1 MGDQLTQQ
9 AREALEYAEL
19 CWSRYRDHGDPR
31 DLKAATGTY
40 RRLLASDTVVASLP
54 REAQAA
60 RANLALALID
70 VFALTRDT
78 RYLDES
84 IAQSATALAREDHDG
99 GRLMLLNTRHVAL
112 LKRFA
117 ERGQLADLGDASAA
131 VDQMER
137 LAPASGAT
145 LINRGNVLMRQFDE
159 TGSTVTLDQAIDAF
173 ERCGRV
179 AGDSDRAS
187 ALGALADA
195 LAERF
200 KLSGQRG
207 DIDRAFLVQRQ
218 AIRTL
223 PADSPA
229 QRDQW
234 LVLGNLLLA
243 HYEASQDLAALDDA
257 IDTYDRAL
265 PDHVAAAADVLQNV
279 GYARILRFRRT
290 HDARDLELGI
300 LACEQSM
307 AGADAERQP
316 SAGRVANLALG
327 LAERWRLS
335 RAPAD
340 LSAARERFAHTL
352 ALADATPAI
361 ALRAAINWGALESE
375 TDNWTAAHSA
385 YQQGLAAAERLFEAS
400 VGRTSQETWLHEAR
414 GLGPRAAYAAA
425 RHGDLAAA
433 VLSIERS
440 RAVIFSRALKL
451 ATADVAAVAQLDPE
465 LAAQFRHAAARALRA
480 PLDASA
486 EAWGV
491 LAEVIAR
498 IRSQPGF
505 EDWLRRAT
513 RLDVAS
519 TLGSSAMVHLAAAD
533 AGGVALITTVRSG
546 DTHIAAI
553 WLPDLTDKEVRERLR
568 GPDESSTLGG
578 YLGDYLA
585 SINASDE
592 EAPGAVD
599 RWSATVDDVMQWC
612 WKAAMGPLV
621 AALPAQTHA
630 VMVAAGALGFL
641 PLHAAWTADVQRRSG
656 RHYAL
661 DELDITYAPNALAW
675 SSAART
681 LSTRSSADLLAVEN
695 PGTAA
700 GVELPNAALEVQAAA
715 REFPAVIILRED
727 DATPAGVA
735 QAMPHASVIHF
746 CCHGRA
752 EMSAPLASALDLANG
767 DTLTLDDMLTLE
779 LSRTRL
785 VVLSACETAIAGTTL
800 PDEVVSLQ
808 SALLQ
813 AGTTA
818 AVATAWA
825 IYDTSAAL
833 VAARFYAEWRQRDGP
848 PPYVALARAQRW
860 VRDASNQDKRDW
872 LVSDPRL
879 VPFAGALLDELD
891 ALIADAGP
899 ATSSYADPIHWA
911 AFTYAGA

>member
-1 MGDQLTQQ
+1 
-9 AREALEYAEL
+9 
-19 CWSRYRDHGDPR
+19 
-31 DLKAATGTY
+31 
-40 RRLLASDTVVASLP
+40 
-54 REAQAA
+54 
-60 RANLALALID
+60 
-70 VFALTRDT
+70 
-78 RYLDES
+78 
-84 IAQSATALAREDHDG
+84 
-99 GRLMLLNTRHVAL
+99 
-112 LKRFA
+112 
-117 ERGQLADLGDASAA
+117 
-131 VDQMER
+131 
-137 LAPASGAT
+137 
-145 LINRGNVLMRQFDE
+145 
-159 TGSTVTLDQAIDAF
+159 
-173 ERCGRV
+173 
-179 AGDSDRAS
+179 
-187 ALGALADA
+187 
-195 LAERF
+195 
-200 KLSGQRG
+200 
-207 DIDRAFLVQRQ
+207 VQRQ
-218 AIRTL
+218 AIGSL

-243 HYEASQDLAALDDA
+243 HYEASQDLTVLDQA

-265 PDHVAAAADVLQNV
+265 PDHVAPAAEVLQNV
-279 GYARILRFRRT
+279 GYARILRFGRT
-290 HDARDLELGI
+290 HDVRDLELGI

-307 AGADAERQP
+307 AGADAGAQP
-316 SAGRVANLALG
+316 SAGRLANLALG

-340 LSAARERFAHTL
+340 LATARERFAQTL
-352 ALADATPAI
+352 ALADAAPAT

-375 TDNWTAAHSA
+375 TGTWATAHAA
-385 YQQGLAAAERLFEAS
+385 YQQGLAAAERLFDAS
-400 VGRTSQETWLHEAR
+400 VGRESQETWLHEAR

-425 RHGDLAAA
+425 RHGDFAAA
-433 VLSIERS
+433 VLAIERS

-451 ATADVAAVAQLDPE
+451 ASADVAAVAERDPE

-480 PLDASA
+480 PVNISA
-486 EAWGV
+486 EAWNAT
-491 LAEVIAR
+491 AEVVAR

-519 TLGSSAMVHLAAAD
+519 TLGAGAIVHLAAAD
-533 AGGVALITTVRSG
+533 AGGVALITTIRDGVTHTDATWLSG
-546 DTHIAAI
+546 
-553 WLPDLTDKEVRERLR
+553 LTDKDVRERLR
-568 GPDESSTLGG
+568 GPDESSALGG

-585 SINASDE
+585 SIEAGDE
-592 EAPGAVD
+592 EAPGMVD
-599 RWSATVDDVMQWC
+599 RWSSTVDAVMQWC
-612 WKAAMGPLV
+612 WEAAMGPIV
-621 AALPAQTHA
+621 SAVPAQTHT
-630 VMVAAGALGFL
+630 VIVAAGALGFL
-641 PLHAAWTADVQRRSG
+641 PLHAAWTADSERPSG
-656 RHYAL
+656 RRYAL

-695 PGTAA
+695 PASAA

-715 REFPAVIILRED
+715 REFPAAIILRED
-727 DATPAGVA
+727 EATPAGLE

-767 DTLTLDDMLTLE
+767 DTLTLDRMLTLD

-785 VVLSACETAIAGTTL
+785 VVLSACETAIAGTSL

-818 AVATAWA
+818 AIATSWA

-833 VAARFYAEWRQRDGP
+833 VAARFYAEWRRDGHP
-848 PPYVALARAQRW
+848 PPVALGRAQRW

-899 ATSSYADPIHWA
+899 AARSYAAPIHWA